1 MPPLYTAF
9 HFLISLAGMKNYFS
23 PASGLTCKKNRTII
37 YLARQPEPLSFYLSF
52 YLSFC
57 PSFSTQIKPSAQEF
71 SQTVPPKAL
80 PTPVKKQMSLYNSL
94 CMEEQAFPKETMQHK
109 S

>member
-37 YLARQPEPLSFYLSF
+37 YLARQPEPFSF

-57 PSFSTQIKPSAQEF
+57 PSLSDQPKHSAQEF
-71 SQTVPPKAL
+71 
-80 PTPVKKQMSLYNSL
+80 
-94 CMEEQAFPKETMQHK
+94 
-109 S
+109 